1 MEKEKSDRGKKMD
14 STPPKGRK
22 DDSVDSAA
30 PVKDSLLHP
39 PAFLPRVEAAAR
51 QQGFRVE
58 TFGEMAGCMLLA
70 LTKRTPGPRPRI
82 YLSAGIHG
90 DEPAPPLALL
100 ELIEAGRFDSRA
112 NWFICPLLNP
122 AGFLKRTRENADGVD
137 LNRDYKALRSL
148 EIQAHARWLQRQPNF
163 DVTLC
168 VHEDWESTGYYLYE
182 LNPTA
187 RFSLAQPMIDAVGK
201 VCPIESATVIDGREI
216 DERGII
222 RPHADP
228 LLRELWPESIY
239 LRAHHTTLGYT
250 LESPSALPLPVRI
263 AAQRAAI
270 ETAITQL
277 R

>member
-1 MEKEKSDRGKKMD
+1 MD
-14 STPPKGRK
+14 STPPTGRK

-30 PVKDSLLHP
+30 SVKDSVLHP
-39 PAFLPRVEAAAR
+39 PAFLARLEAAAR
-51 QQGFRVE
+51 AQGFRVE
-58 TFGEMAGCMLLA
+58 TFGEIAGCPLLA
-70 LTKRTPGPRPRI
+70 LTKRTPGPRPRV

-100 ELIEAGRFDSRA
+100 ELIEAGWFDTRA

-163 DVTLC
+163 EITLC

-182 LNPTA
+182 LNPST
-187 RFSLAQPMIDAVGK
+187 RFSLAQPMIDAVEK
-201 VCPIESATVIDGREI
+201 VCPIETATVIDGREI
-216 DERGII
+216 SERGIL
-222 RPHADP
+222 RPVPDP

-239 LRAHHTTLGYT
+239 LRAHHSTLGYT
-250 LESPSALPLPVRI
+250 LESPSALPLGVRI
-263 AAQRAAI
+263 AAHGAAI
-270 ETAITQL
+270 ATAIQL
-277 R
+277 LR